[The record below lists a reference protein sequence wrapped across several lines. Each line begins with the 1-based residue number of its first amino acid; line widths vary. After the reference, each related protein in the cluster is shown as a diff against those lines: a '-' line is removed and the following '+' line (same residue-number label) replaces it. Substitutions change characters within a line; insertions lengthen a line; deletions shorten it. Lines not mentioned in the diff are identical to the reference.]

1 MYTITRVTPDGI
13 TKSAT
18 RETLRDAGKH
28 VAYCLS
34 DNANASKQEATRAG
48 MELEKTGRVESHGY
62 TFTLEK

>member
-1 MYTITRVTPDGI
+1 MVVTRILPNGTVKTYECR
-13 TKSAT
+13 K
-18 RETLRDAGKH
+18 LRDAGKH

-48 MELEKTGRVESHGY
+48 MELENTGRVESHGY